1 MNVFKDI
8 YKQDLSRFILRILSI
23 FVLIFS
29 VAAYYTY
36 EGNFIIFFLY
46 TLSINI
52 LFLFSTLAGPLI
64 FIIFLLTWLGFW
76 FKTFLVYPLN
86 YYLGFNFNS
95 PNFKE
100 AIANFGI
107 NLNIE
112 IVDQIMIKYTVV
124 FFIIS
129 MLVLFFRR
137 KENIFIFQYKNKLKF
152 NENILFVLI
161 AFLGVINF
169 YLELYAKGFVQFF
182 FENNNI
188 NLLYRFVYYVIPN
201 FVLLSLLNSKK
212 RSSNDFK
219 RLIYIII
226 LLNFILFT
234 SMLSREF
241 VLLAFLSF
249 FFIYL
254 DQNINNKK
262 LFLVKLIFLVFI
274 LSFLNLKI
282 TSGIRHCKLDSIKN
296 NQIILTNLECIKKI
310 ELVEY
315 KEKIDLNQLS
325 KEKYDNKYM
334 LEHFKD
340 LFSLFNSRWVG
351 FESVYLAHL
360 NFDFKSANLSNS
372 NYTNFNFV
380 PGIFYFIYSGSI
392 YHLIFNAVAF
402 VIILIII
409 NQLLQRFSINCYHYF
424 FFSYLIAYRIYHSG
438 ISFKN
443 TIFFTVI
450 LILFSS
456 IIKKI
461 TLNQNIKFFN

>member
-249 FFIYL
+249 FFY
-254 DQNINNKK
+254 
-262 LFLVKLIFLVFI
+262 IFR
-274 LSFLNLKI
+274 SK
-282 TSGIRHCKLDSIKN
+282 
-296 NQIILTNLECIKKI
+296 
-310 ELVEY
+310 Y
-315 KEKIDLNQLS
+315 K
-325 KEKYDNKYM
+325 
-334 LEHFKD
+334 
-340 LFSLFNSRWVG
+340 
-351 FESVYLAHL
+351 
-360 NFDFKSANLSNS
+360 
-372 NYTNFNFV
+372 
-380 PGIFYFIYSGSI
+380 
-392 YHLIFNAVAF
+392 
-402 VIILIII
+402 
-409 NQLLQRFSINCYHYF
+409 
-424 FFSYLIAYRIYHSG
+424 
-438 ISFKN
+438 
-443 TIFFTVI
+443 
-450 LILFSS
+450 
-456 IIKKI
+456 
-461 TLNQNIKFFN
+461 